1 MKTSFGSMEG
11 RVDMGAVKIYRVVP
25 PRVDAV
31 AAYANQHWDFKDAE
45 GHVFAR
51 AEIFEGREQ
60 WGVRVHDRA
69 PYLGDDELLRL
80 IAKLLVWHANCPT
93 DTVDV
98 VLGRTHEHHTLV
110 KVGADFV

>member
-1 MKTSFGSMEG
+1 MSFD
-11 RVDMGAVKIYRVVP
+11 VDSVKMFRVVP
-25 PRVDAV
+25 PQVDAV
-31 AAYANQHWDFKDAE
+31 AARANQHWDFK
-45 GHVFAR
+45 GPGGQVFMR
-51 AEIFEGREQ
+51 AEIYEGKEQ

-69 PYLGDDELLRL
+69 PEAEEQDLLRL
-80 IAKLLVWHANCPT
+80 IAKLLVWHAKCPT

>member
-1 MKTSFGSMEG
+1 MELSTV
-11 RVDMGAVKIYRVVP
+11 RMYRVVP

-31 AAYANQHWDFKDAE
+31 AARASQHWDFKDE
-45 GHVFAR
+45 HGFVFAR

-69 PYLGDDELLRL
+69 PSLSDHDLLRL
-80 IAKLLVWHANCPT
+80 VAKLLVWHVNCPAE
-93 DTVDV
+93 TVDV

-110 KVGADFV
+110 KVGADYV

>member
-1 MKTSFGSMEG
+1 M
-11 RVDMGAVKIYRVVP
+11 
-25 PRVDAV
+25 
-31 AAYANQHWDFKDAE
+31 
-45 GHVFAR
+45 
-51 AEIFEGREQ
+51 FEGPEQ

-69 PYLGDDELLRL
+69 PQLEDSEILRL
-80 IAKLLVWHANCPT
+80 VARLIVWHAKCPT

>member
-1 MKTSFGSMEG
+1 MDLEN
-11 RVDMGAVKIYRVVP
+11 VKIYRVVP
-25 PRVDAV
+25 PKVDDV
-31 AAYANQHWDFKDAE
+31 AQRASQHWDFKDE
-45 GHVFAR
+45 GGTVFMR
-51 AEIFEGREQ
+51 AEIYEGSEQ

-69 PYLGDDELLRL
+69 PSVGDSDLIRL
-80 IAKLLVWHANCPT
+80 IAQLLVWHAHCPT

>member
-1 MKTSFGSMEG
+1 MELS
-11 RVDMGAVKIYRVVP
+11 AVKMYRVVP

-31 AAYANQHWDFKDAE
+31 AARASQHWDFKDE
-45 GHVFAR
+45 RGYVFAR

-69 PYLGDDELLRL
+69 PHIPDDELLRL
-80 IAKLLVWHANCPT
+80 VAKLLVWHANCPT
-93 DTVDV
+93 ETVDV

-110 KVGADFV
+110 RVGADYV